1 MIVVW
6 FLVLIGPL
14 IFIHELGHF
23 AFAKLFKVKVLQFSL
38 GFGPAIKG
46 LHWTWGET
54 EYKVS
59 YVPLGGYVKMLGED
73 PSAEIAPEDQGRALQ
88 HKALWQKYL
97 IVTAGPLFN
106 LIFPILVYFFYFLA
120 QSTAAPAVI
129 GTVIPGEP
137 AAAAGLRSG
146 DRVVEIDGHK
156 VRYWTDVT
164 QVIQG
169 KPNKRV
175 RLVIEREG
183 SRMTLHATPRLEL
196 QRTRLGVVDKVGLL
210 GIMPAMTAAQ
220 VGVIAPQSP
229 AARAGIRTGDWI
241 LAVHGRPTPYWHQLY
256 STLVHLKRPAVLH
269 LSLMRAIRPTGSVA
283 LSLWRPMT
291 VDLQPDLVDGQL
303 ETGLLSAEMFV
314 AHVDPATPAF
324 RVGLRPGDRVLTL
337 DGQTLRSW
345 LVLAN
350 VLSQKRDRA
359 MTMTWQSF
367 GGAMHRGTLRLER
380 KKVIDDFKQER
391 TVYVF
396 GATNGM
402 VYRYPPKEPID
413 GRFGYAVHMAALMS
427 GEVISDMVL
436 AVVQIFRGKV
446 ASDTVGGPI
455 MLANIAK
462 VAASKGWDV
471 FLWIMALISIN
482 LGLLNLLPVPIL
494 DGGHVL
500 IFTIEAIRRKPLSL
514 QARAAVSYV
523 GLALLLALMVL
534 AFKNDIVRYILN

>member
-54 EYKVS
+54 EYKVA

-73 PSAEIAPEDQGRALQ
+73 PTAEIAPEDQGRALQ
-88 HKALWQKYL
+88 HKPLWQKYL

-106 LIFPILVYFFYFLA
+106 LVFPVLVYFFYFLA

-137 AAAAGLRSG
+137 AATAGLRSG
-146 DRVVEIDGHK
+146 DRVLAIDGHK
-156 VRYWTDVT
+156 IRYWTDVT
-164 QVIQG
+164 KIIQG
-169 KPNKRV
+169 KPNQRV

-183 SRMTLHATPRLEL
+183 SRLALDATPRLEL

-220 VGVIAPQSP
+220 VGVIDPNSP
-229 AARAGIRTGDWI
+229 AGRAGIRTGDWV
-241 LAVHGRPTPYWHQLY
+241 LSVNGRPTPYWHQLR
-256 STLVHLKRPAVLH
+256 SFLKHLKRPAVLH
-269 LSLMRAIRPTGSVA
+269 VFFLRAIRPAGSMG
-283 LSLWRPMT
+283 LSLWRPGT
-291 VDLQPDLVDGQL
+291 VDLRPNLIDGRV
-303 ETGLLSAEMFV
+303 ETGLRSAEMFV
-314 AHVDPATPAF
+314 SHVDPATPAF
-324 RVGLRPGDRVLTL
+324 RMGLRPGDFVLTL
-337 DGQTLRSW
+337 DGQELRSW

-350 VLSQKRDRA
+350 LLSQKRDKA
-359 MTMTWQSF
+359 MTITWQSP
-367 GGAMHRGTLRLER
+367 GGPLHRGTVRLER
-380 KKVIDDFKQER
+380 KHVVDEFKQER

-413 GRFGYAVHMAALMS
+413 GRFVYAVHMAALMS
-427 GEVISDMVL
+427 SEVISDMVL

-500 IFTIEAIRRKPLSL
+500 IFTIEAVRRKPLSL
-514 QARAAVSYV
+514 QARAAVSYL